1 MAAVREAMRRA
12 QDNGSTFDVLVE
24 QTSISRAGL
33 YKFLNGAAPYTKNRK
48 KLLKW
53 YKQQPAGPEGPDPAA
68 AEAELE
74 FLAPGRIDEQS
85 ASFLLPAIAKLFEED
100 AKRQG
105 ANPSR
110 WVREVLTRSSD

>member
-1 MAAVREAMRRA
+1 MRRA
-12 QDNGSTFDVLVE
+12 QDNGSTFDVLVD

-53 YKQQPAGPEGPDPAA
+53 YKSQPQGPEGPDPAA

-74 FLAPGRIDEQS
+74 FLAPGRIDEES
-85 ASFLLPAIAKLFEED
+85 AAFILPAMARLFEED
-100 AKRQG
+100 ARRQG
-105 ANPSR
+105 STPPR
-110 WVREVLTRSSD
+110 WVREVLAKHSAA